1 MMRKNI
7 IRRKKTHLNIIINM
21 MIRSKK
27 AKEVMQDSKYFSLYW
42 KEKLYGTWTR
52 LNYRR
57 NLGHTYH
64 LVKMRTGHPADI
76 QTVPEAVW
84 SFTVN

>member
-1 MMRKNI
+1 
-7 IRRKKTHLNIIINM
+7 
-21 MIRSKK
+21 MIHILMWSIY
-27 AKEVMQDSKYFSLYW
+27 QTGDSEETNGTALVHW
-42 KEKLYGTWTR
+42 TWTG

-76 QTVPEAVW
+76 QTVPGAVW
-84 SFTVN
+84 SATVN

>member
-1 MMRKNI
+1 MINKPICCTHRKL
-7 IRRKKTHLNIIINM
+7 REKKELC
-21 MIRSKK
+21 
-27 AKEVMQDSKYFSLYW
+27 W
-42 KEKLYGTWTR
+42 TWTS

-76 QTVPEAVW
+76 QTQPGAFW

>member
-1 MMRKNI
+1 ME
-7 IRRKKTHLNIIINM
+7 LC
-21 MIRSKK
+21 
-27 AKEVMQDSKYFSLYW
+27 W
-42 KEKLYGTWTR
+42 TWTG

-76 QTVPEAVW
+76 QTVPGAVW
-84 SFTVN
+84 SSTVN

>member
-1 MMRKNI
+1 MSYGSNTHAAFNGQRAQENKQNCVGPGPG
-7 IRRKKTHLNIIINM
+7 KTT
-21 MIRSKK
+21 
-27 AKEVMQDSKYFSLYW
+27 
-42 KEKLYGTWTR
+42 EK
-52 LNYRR
+52 

-76 QTVPEAVW
+76 QTVPGAVW